1 MKIFKYNEY
10 QQILDA
16 ATSKFDNFGELIS
29 VEFNSDEQILV
40 RFKENSINLSE
51 IELNQ
56 TLTLLINNQNYNFKV
71 NVLTGPEIN
80 YSIGDIK
87 LHPPIQQYESQN
99 INTMGGDQVRN
110 SRDMNKYGTVSFY
123 AGSIQWETRGTCTI
137 NCTVRPAMVS
147 NNHVIALSDVGQV
160 GDIIWT
166 PFRADVAILDCIVP
180 LRCTSNSDIA
190 FARVTNRTG
199 IKTCQIRQIGSFPF
213 EFRRPVIGESIHKY
227 GARTGY
233 TKGTITGIANIRV
246 DNRQIRGVY
255 VTSNGFSCP
264 GDSGS
269 TVVAMNET
277 NHPLGLL
284 SWGDSIPCEQNPKG
298 YFFAFPPS
306 NIIDNPSND
315 EFTSL
320 KGETDIK
327 N

>member
-1 MKIFKYNEY
+1 MKNFNHDELQK
-10 QQILDA
+10 ILDSA
-16 ATSKFDNFGELIS
+16 SSNFENLGELIS
-29 VEFNSDEQILV
+29 VELDSDEQILI
-40 RFKENSINLSE
+40 RFKENSINLVD

-56 TLTLLINNQNYNFKV
+56 TLTLIINNKSFKFNV
-71 NVLTGPEIN
+71 NVSTGPEIKD
-80 YSIGDIK
+80 SIGDIK
-87 LHPPIQQYESQN
+87 LHPPIQPYDAQN
-99 INTMGGDQVRN
+99 VNTMGGDQVR
-110 SRDMNKYGTVSFY
+110 STRDINKYGTISFY

-137 NCTVRPAMVS
+137 NCTVRPALVS
-147 NNHVIALSDVGQV
+147 NNHVIALSDAGQV

-166 PFRADVAILDCIVP
+166 PFRADIAILDCIVP

-213 EFRRPVIGESIHKY
+213 EFRRPVIGERIHKY

-233 TKGTITGIANIRV
+233 TTGTITGIANIRV
-246 DNRQIRGVY
+246 GNRQIRGVY

-269 TVVAMNET
+269 TVVAMNDT

-306 NIIDNPSND
+306 NIIDNQNND

-320 KGETDIK
+320 KGESDI
-327 N
+327 NN

>member
-1 MKIFKYNEY
+1 MKNFNYDELQK
-10 QQILDA
+10 ILDS
-16 ATSKFDNFGELIS
+16 ATSNFENLGELIS
-29 VEFNSDEQILV
+29 VELNSDEQILI
-40 RFKENSINLSE
+40 RFKENSINLAD

-56 TLTLLINNQNYNFKV
+56 TLTLKLNNESFKF
-71 NVLTGPEIN
+71 NIKFSTGPEIN
-80 YSIGDIK
+80 DSIGDLK
-87 LHPPIQQYESQN
+87 LHPPIQPYDAQN
-99 INTMGGDQVRN
+99 VNTMGGDQVRN
-110 SRDMNKYGTVSFY
+110 TRDMNKYGTVSFY

-137 NCTVRPAMVS
+137 NCTVRPALVS
-147 NNHVIALSDVGQV
+147 NNHVIALSDAGQV

-166 PFRADVAILDCIVP
+166 PYRADVAILDCIVP

-213 EFRRPVIGESIHKY
+213 EFRRPVIGERIHKY

-233 TKGTITGIANIRV
+233 TTGTITGIANIRV
-246 DNRQIRGVY
+246 GNRQIRGVY

-269 TVVAMNET
+269 TVVAMNDT
-277 NHPLGLL
+277 SHPLGLL

-306 NIIDNPSND
+306 NIIDNQNNN

-320 KGETDIK
+320 KGESDM
-327 N
+327 NN